1 MSRRTGGVSASALA
15 VATAFL
21 PALLFPTTYLI
32 AASGGHVDWCVP
44 PVQGCTDI
52 THTGMKYPES
62 HLFRLAMPF
71 VCALFVI
78 VWLTAYDWV
87 QLLGGEAGARERRF
101 RNLGVIA
108 AIALLIGEMV
118 LQGKETLW
126 AIHGTGATLF
136 FILTYAALVLHY
148 RTVAALVSTRP
159 GCLSGP
165 SLIAKR
171 IIVRLLTVMLIAA
184 IAFKVAR
191 WREGGRILQWLSTYG
206 ILVYV
211 FTFSLDWRGY
221 RLRFAGLTRAGDI
234 SGRAD

>member
-15 VATAFL
+15 TATAVL

-44 PVQGCTDI
+44 PIQGCTDI

-78 VWLTAYDWV
+78 VWLTAFEWV
-87 QLLGGEAGARERRF
+87 QLMGGETGARERRF
-101 RNLGVIA
+101 RNLGVVA
-108 AIALLIGEMV
+108 AIALLIGEMA

-136 FILTYAALVLHY
+136 FLLTYAALVLHH
-148 RTVAALVSTRP
+148 RTVAALASDHP
-159 GCLSGP
+159 GCLSDA
-165 SLIAKR
+165 SLVAKR

-211 FTFSLDWRGY
+211 FTLSLDWRGY
-221 RLRFAGLTRAGDI
+221 RLRFAGLTR
-234 SGRAD
+234 S